1 MDIEQKFFALETE
14 FKSESSN
21 DDSMTFSGYGA
32 YFNNVDSYG
41 DVILP
46 GAFKDNVSRS
56 KKGDFPVMLSQHGMD
71 DYTPVGVFTKIV
83 EDEKGLY
90 VEGKLANT
98 TMGRDLYELMKMT
111 PRPAIKG
118 MSIGYRVTEAEYPA
132 GKNDSKFPKGCY
144 RKIKAADV
152 LEISIVTFPANK
164 KATITNVKS
173 EFVIRDAEKAL
184 REAGYSANEA
194 KTIISI
200 IKNTN
205 PVVDEGEEEKF
216 GTEQQTP
223 EVKETELKNPET
235 EVKETELKNPETEVK
250 EEEISEE
257 MKGLLSFLKDLHD
270 PRSAGLE
277 LNEEQKSEL
286 ESWVAEQKKQN
297 ELCELRDFLK
307 QL

>member
-1 MDIEQKFFALETE
+1 MDMEQKFIALETE
-14 FKSESSN
+14 FKSSTSS

-46 GAFKDNVSRS
+46 GAFKDNVSRA
-56 KKGDFPVMLSQHGMD
+56 KKGDYPVMLSQHGMD

-118 MSIGYRVTEAEYPA
+118 MSIGYRVTEAEFPS

-144 RKIKAADV
+144 RKIKSADV

-173 EFVIRDAEKAL
+173 EFIIRDAEKAL

-200 IKNTN
+200 IKNAN
-205 PVVDEGEEEKF
+205 PVVEDEEEKLLN
-216 GTEQQTP
+216 TEQQDTP
-223 EVKETELKNPET
+223 EMKETELKTPD
-235 EVKETELKNPETEVK
+235 TEVK

-257 MKGLLSFLKDLHD
+257 MKSLLSFLKDLHD

-277 LNEEQKSEL
+277 LNEEQKGEL
-286 ESWVAEQKKQN
+286 ENWVAEQKKQN
-297 ELCELRDFLK
+297 QLCELRDFLK
-307 QL
+307 HL

>member
-1 MDIEQKFFALETE
+1 MNMEQKFFALETE
-14 FKSESSN
+14 FKSDTSS

-32 YFNNVDSYG
+32 FFNNVDSYG

-46 GAFKDNVSRS
+46 GAFKDNVARA
-56 KKGDFPVMLSQHGMD
+56 KKGEFPAMLSQHGMD

-98 TMGRDLYELMKMT
+98 TTGRDLYELMKMT
-111 PRPAIKG
+111 PHPAIKG
-118 MSIGYRVTEAEYPA
+118 MSIGYRVTEAEYPS
-132 GKNDSKFPKGCY
+132 GKSDSKFPKGCY

-152 LEISIVTFPANK
+152 LEISIVTFPANQ
-164 KATITNVKS
+164 KATITSVKS
-173 EFVIRDAEKAL
+173 EFVVRDAEKAL

-200 IKNTN
+200 VKSAT
-205 PVVDEGEEEKF
+205 PVMDE
-216 GTEQQTP
+216 QPATP
-223 EVKETELKNPET
+223 IEAPIETPAQAPVESLAEDT
-235 EVKETELKNPETEVK
+235 SA
-250 EEEISEE
+250 ISEE
-257 MKGLLSFLKDLHD
+257 MKGLLEYLKDLND

-286 ESWVAEQKKQN
+286 EDWVKEQKKQS
-297 ELCELRDFLK
+297 ELYELRDFLK
-307 QL
+307 HLA